1 MPTSV
6 HMSFASKLSRKA
18 LPFAVTA
25 LLAGPAMAQDTITI
39 SSWGGNY
46 QEAMSKAI
54 WQPTAKELGITILE
68 DSTNGLADVRAQ
80 VTANSVLWDI
90 TELTIDGCAQGQTEG
105 LFENLDYSVISK
117 DGFDPA
123 IVQPTYIGFNYYSN
137 VIGWSTEKF
146 GDAGPQSW
154 ADFWNVE
161 KFPGRRSLRNDPAEV
176 LEAALLADGVATD
189 KLYPLDLDR
198 AFASLEKIK
207 PHISVWWSS
216 GAQAA
221 QLVADGEVD
230 MIGAWNGRISAAIA
244 SGAKYKF
251 TFNQGLLIADCLAI
265 PKGVKNKDLAMKA
278 LAKAVSPEILANIP
292 QYIDYG
298 PANLKSYETGKITP
312 ELAKTLNTSP
322 ENAAKQAIV
331 RGDWWGEHGAAT
343 RDRWAKFI
351 NQ

>member
-1 MPTSV
+1 MPTSLHV
-6 HMSFASKLSRKA
+6 SFARRLARTA

-25 LLAGPAMAQDTITI
+25 LLAGPAVAQETITI

-80 VTANSVLWDI
+80 VTANAVLWDV

-105 LFENLDYSVISK
+105 LFETLDYSVISK

-123 IVQPTYIGFNYYSN
+123 VVQPTYIGFNYYSN

-298 PANLKSYETGKITP
+298 PANLKSYETGKISP

-331 RGDWWGEHGAAT
+331 RGDWWGENGAAA